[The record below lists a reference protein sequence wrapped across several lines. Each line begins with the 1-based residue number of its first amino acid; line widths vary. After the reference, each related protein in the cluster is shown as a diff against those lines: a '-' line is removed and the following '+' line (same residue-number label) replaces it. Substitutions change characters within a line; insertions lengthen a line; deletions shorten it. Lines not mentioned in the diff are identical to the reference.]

1 MIQKVKDQ
9 KWIDETGQAVPIK
22 YITPLA
28 RLKEQRLS
36 QLLKEAVILNH
47 RLTNFKTIVKEYC
60 NEIYNLAQTELKTV
74 ITEKGNFTIFNFYRS
89 IKIDVAI
96 SDRIEFDDLTIAACK
111 AKLDEFLNE
120 NLDAKQDFIKE
131 MVTDAFATSKGKLD
145 VKKVMNLLK
154 WQSKVNHPL
163 FQEALR
169 LLTEAIRRPDSR
181 TYFRIWE
188 RQDDGA
194 YKLIDLNFSSI

>member
-74 ITEKGNFTIFNFYRS
+74 ITEKGNFTIFNFDRS
-89 IKIDVAI
+89 IKIEVAI